1 MEDIKI
7 GILIGLNCPN
17 VLRPRDVIYGKENEP
32 YAVNSLLGWYING
45 PVEHGAADKLSCNR
59 VHVTSPIRVDT
70 PQAYIIPTR
79 SVKECMTPQLVQ
91 RMFELDFSEREDGVA
106 LSREDQK
113 FLNIARNGICH
124 LEDLHYELPLPFKHE
139 DVQLPYNRCQAMQ
152 GLDGL
157 KKRLETDSKYRRDY
171 EELMSDVIA
180 KGYAKEVNEDQPI
193 PQGKVW

>member
-59 VHVTSPIRVDT
+59 VRVTSPIRVDT

-91 RMFELDFSEREDGVA
+91 RMFDSIFQKEKTVLLYREKIKNSLILHEMASVIWKIFTTNYHSLSNMRMFSYPT
-106 LSREDQK
+106 
-113 FLNIARNGICH
+113 IAARQC
-124 LEDLHYELPLPFKHE
+124 K
-139 DVQLPYNRCQAMQ
+139 
-152 GLDGL
+152 GL
-157 KKRLETDSKYRRDY
+157 
-171 EELMSDVIA
+171 MA
-180 KGYAKEVNEDQPI
+180 
-193 PQGKVW
+193 